1 MLKIGDFSRLAH
13 LTVKTLR
20 HYAEMGLFKPA
31 WTDRF
36 TGYRYYSLDQLP
48 RLNRILALKDLG
60 FSLDQIGELLDENL
74 SLDQMRGMLRQKQAE
89 LEAHLLAEKNRLEMV
104 AARLQQ
110 IEQEGSLVGV
120 EVVVKRIEPLPIVA
134 LREIAPSV
142 ERLPGFIHRMTGQL
156 NRWLEQANLHPAGPW
171 LVLYPEPEYRE
182 RNIPVELGVV
192 LPPDALRKALPANR
206 EGFDLRLL
214 PAVEQM
220 ACLVHAGPLE
230 TLAQAHTGLYTWMD
244 SHRFRPAGS
253 PRELYL
259 RDETRRPADPFTGAL
274 PDSQAAQ
281 VIEVQ
286 IPVERTGAAVN
297 LSSDQDR
304 KEQTMQPKIVNRP
317 AFTVIGYCYHGNN
330 HNQEI
335 AQMWGKFTQ
344 RLDEIQTTNTLETF
358 GVCLLPAGLPEG
370 HFEYVAAMQ
379 TAENAPVPEGMVKR
393 SLPAYT
399 YAVFEHIGAL
409 DTLHQTYQNI
419 FQTWLPQSGY
429 KQLENGL
436 DMEVYDNRVFNDFSP
451 DSIMYIYVPVK

>member
-89 LEAHLLAEKNRLEMV
+89 LEVRLLAEKNRLEMV

-110 IEQEGSLVGV
+110 IEQEGSLVGAD
-120 EVVVKRIEPLPIVA
+120 VVVKHIQPLPIAA

-142 ERLPGFIHRMTGQL
+142 ERLPAFIHRMTGQL
-156 NRWLEQANLHPAGPW
+156 SAWLEQVNLHPAGPW
-171 LVLYPEPEYRE
+171 LVLYPETEYRE
-182 RNIPVELGVV
+182 HNIPVELGVI
-192 LPPDALRKALPANR
+192 LPPDALSKGVPANR
-206 EGFDLRLL
+206 AGFELRLL

-220 ACLVHAGPLE
+220 ACLVHAGPQE

-244 SHRFRPAGS
+244 SHRYRPAGA

-259 RDETRRPADPFTGAL
+259 RDETSLPADPFTGAR
-274 PDSQAAQ
+274 PAGQAAQ

-286 IPVERTGAAVN
+286 IPVERTGAALN

-304 KEQTMQPKIVNRP
+304 KEAFMQPKIVNRP
-317 AFTVIGYCYHGNN
+317 AFTVVGYCYHGNN
-330 HNQEI
+330 QNQEI
-335 AQMWGKFTQ
+335 AAMWGKFTQ
-344 RLDEIQTTNTLETF
+344 RLDEIQTNNSLETF
-358 GVCLLPAGLPEG
+358 GVCQLPAGLPEG
-370 HFEYVAAMQ
+370 HFEYVAGMQ
-379 TAENAPVPEGMVKR
+379 TAEDAPVPEGMVKR

-399 YAVFEHIGAL
+399 YAVFEHVGPL
-409 DTLHQTYQNI
+409 DSLGQTYQNI

-429 KQLENGL
+429 KPLESGL
-436 DMEVYDNRVFNDFSP
+436 DMEVYDDRVFSDFAP
-451 DSIMYIYVPVK
+451 DSIMYIYVPVQ